1 MLLILNQ
8 GIPKNPHQRGNAMFH
23 VAPTTKTI
31 LHKQIH
37 FVKEEI
43 LEGKVPKCIRLV
55 CRYFKKSNGLSLEFP
70 ALTSK

>member
-43 LEGKVPKCIRLV
+43 LEG
-55 CRYFKKSNGLSLEFP
+55 CRQVSTWYTLYG
-70 ALTSK
+70 

>member
-43 LEGKVPKCIRLV
+43 LEG
-55 CRYFKKSNGLSLEFP
+55 CRQVSTWYTLYR
-70 ALTSK
+70 